1 MMTPTRVYVP
11 AGGVGGLP
19 AHVSHSPLGETKG
32 NGFAITATAMRA
44 NIPGVDLRQ
53 VQEVNGNSTD
63 VGVSAA
69 RVDMTP
75 RTHVLKK

>member
-1 MMTPTRVYVP
+1 MHPTRVYVP
-11 AGGVGGLP
+11 AGVAGGLP
-19 AHVSHSPLGETKG
+19 AHVSHTPLGETKG

-53 VQEVNGNSTD
+53 VHEVNGIATD
-63 VGVSAA
+63 VAA
-69 RVDMTP
+69 AAVRVDMAP